1 MNRYLALFFALLLAS
16 VAPRTGTAQE
26 PEPADPAGHDT
37 LSVVTLNIWHDQQDW
52 PERLNLIVEGMEELR
67 PDVILLQEVL
77 QNPDL
82 PNQAATLAYRLG
94 YEDYHFV
101 SFDPEDAPK
110 RYGNAIL
117 SRHSI
122 VERGMRK
129 LEPKSDYRVAAFA
142 RIDVDGR
149 PVSVYSTHL
158 HHSGEGTEIR
168 RQQIDDLLR
177 FVDQTRGDAPAVIG
191 GDFNAPSDAPELE
204 PLRARFG
211 DAFERVAR
219 RAEADPAEVT
229 TLNPAAG
236 HEPRRIDHIY
246 STAELAP
253 AAARI
258 VFDEPGPDDLW
269 TSDHFGVLA
278 HLTFEPQDFLD
289 DLQER
294 TFRWFWEETPA
305 DNGLT
310 PDRAPSRP
318 FASIAAVGFALP
330 TYAIGAERGYIPRDS
345 AAARTLN
352 TLEFFW
358 SAPQDTA
365 SSGISG
371 YKGFF
376 YHFLDMET
384 GERFQTN
391 ELSTIDTALL
401 MAGVVFA
408 GEYYDRDD
416 ERESQIRAYADS
428 LYRRVEWDWFQRE
441 DGLITMAWRPERG
454 YGPAAYQ
461 GYDEAMI
468 LYLLALGSPTH
479 PIHPR
484 AWDAFT
490 STYDWAD
497 FYGFEHVN
505 FAPLFGHQYSHMF
518 VDYRGIFDEYMRER
532 GIDYFENSRRATYA
546 QREYGIDN
554 PNGFQDYS
562 GDVWGWTAS
571 DGPAGTWGVVNG
583 DSVQFHTYWARG
595 VAAGDIRDDGT
606 VVPTAA
612 GGSIPFAPEIT
623 IPALKHIRDRY
634 GDLVYNEY
642 GFTDAFNPSYRIEFG
657 EPQRGVVDEEHG
669 WFDGDQ
675 LGIDQGPIIIML
687 ENYRSGLVWD
697 VMRRSDALVLGLCR
711 AGFTGG
717 WLDGRCPE

>member
-1 MNRYLALFFALLLAS
+1 MTRYIALIQALLLGAT
-16 VAPRTGTAQE
+16 APAIATAQSAYT
-26 PEPADPAGHDT
+26 ADSSAVHE

-52 PERLNLIVEGMEELR
+52 PARLNLIVEEMDSLR
-67 PDVILLQEVL
+67 PDIILLQEVL

-82 PNQAATLAYRLG
+82 PNQAGTIAYRLG

-101 SFDPEDAPK
+101 SFDDENAPK

-117 SRHSI
+117 SRYPI

-129 LEPKSDYRVAAFA
+129 LEPHTDYRVAAYA
-142 RIDVDGR
+142 RLDVDGR

-158 HHSGEGTEIR
+158 HHTAEGSEIR
-168 RQQIDDLLR
+168 RTQINDFLR
-177 FVDQTRGDAPAVIG
+177 FVDDTRAGAPVIIG
-191 GDFNAPSDAPELE
+191 GDFNARADAPEMALISARYSDTFEWAARLAQEE
-204 PLRARFG
+204 PAS
-211 DAFERVAR
+211 
-219 RAEADPAEVT
+219 VT
-229 TLNPAAG
+229 TLNPATG
-236 HEPRRIDHIY
+236 HEPRRIDYIY
-246 STAELAP
+246 ASAELEP
-253 AAARI
+253 VAADI
-258 VFDEPGPDDLW
+258 VFDRPGPGDLW
-269 TSDHFGVLA
+269 PSDHFGVLA
-278 HLTFEPQDFLD
+278 RVSFAPQDFLD

-305 DNGLT
+305 HNGLT

-318 FASIAAVGFALP
+318 FSSIAAVGFALP
-330 TYAIGAERGYIPRDS
+330 TYAIGAERGYVSRDS
-345 AAARTLN
+345 AAIRTLN
-352 TLEFFW
+352 TLKFFW
-358 SAPQDTA
+358 EAPQDSTPT
-365 SSGISG
+365 GISG

-376 YHFLDMET
+376 YHFLDMDT
-384 GERFQTN
+384 GARFQTN

-408 GEYYDRDD
+408 GEYYGG
-416 ERESQIRAYADS
+416 ESEIESQIRAYADS
-428 LYRRVEWDWFQRE
+428 LYRRVEWDWFQRA

-454 YGPAAYQ
+454 FGPAAYQ

-479 PIHPR
+479 PIDPR

-518 VDYRGIFDEYMRER
+518 VDYRGIFDEYMRDK

-554 PNGFQDYS
+554 PSGFDDYS

-583 DSVQFHTYWARG
+583 DSVRFHTYWARG

-606 VVPTAA
+606 IVPTAA

-623 IPALKHIRDRY
+623 IPTLKHIRDRY
-634 GDLVYNEY
+634 GDLLYNRY
-642 GFTDAFNPSYRIEFG
+642 GFMDAFNPSYRIEFG
-657 EPQRGVVDEEHG
+657 EPQRGVVDDEHG

-675 LGIDQGPIIIML
+675 LGIDQGPIVVMI
-687 ENYRSGLVWD
+687 ENYRTGLIWE
-697 VMRRSDALVLGLCR
+697 VMRESDVILRGLCR
-711 AGFTGG
+711 AGFSGG
-717 WLDGRCPE
+717 WLDGRCPQ